1 MAEERGQIREG
12 RFKRQGT
19 GLRESARYELETSPA
34 GRRLKARLLLRKDEW
49 YEKEANKRENGER
62 PGFTHKQEPTG
73 VELLT

>member
-12 RFKRQGT
+12 RLERQGS

-34 GRRLKARLLLRKDEW
+34 GRRLTARLFLCKDEW
-49 YEKEANKRENGER
+49 HEEEANLCQDSQR
-62 PGFTHKQEPTG
+62 PELTYQQEPTG